1 MNIAKILKLVLTVV
15 QTIVTV
21 QAVGKPIVDAIKKK
35 PG

>member
-1 MNIAKILKLVLTVV
+1 MNVAKLLKLVVTVA

-21 QAVGKPIVDAIKKK
+21 QAVGKPIADAFKKK

>member
-1 MNIAKILKLVLTVV
+1 MNVAKILKLVLTVA

>member
-1 MNIAKILKLVLTVV
+1 MNVAKLLKLVVTVA

-21 QAVGKPIVDAIKKK
+21 QTVGKPIVDAMKKK